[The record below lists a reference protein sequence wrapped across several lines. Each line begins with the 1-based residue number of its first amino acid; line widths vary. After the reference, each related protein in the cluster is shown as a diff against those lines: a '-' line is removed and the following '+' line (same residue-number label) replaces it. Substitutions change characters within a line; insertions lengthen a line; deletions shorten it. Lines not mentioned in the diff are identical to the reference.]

1 MPILKKNGKLRV
13 CLDFINL
20 NFTTSN
26 DKYSM
31 SMTNISIDLIARND
45 ILSFMNGY
53 SGYNQIFIIEKIF
66 QRPLLNVLAH

>member
-1 MPILKKNGKLRV
+1 
-13 CLDFINL
+13 
-20 NFTTSN
+20 
-26 DKYSM
+26 M

>member
-1 MPILKKNGKLRV
+1 MLILKKNGKLRV

-20 NFTTSN
+20 NFTTPN
-26 DKYSM
+26 DKYPM

-45 ILSFMNGY
+45 IVSFMNGY